1 MSTNLWKGLQAHPFQ
16 KHSGVCHGYL
26 YSHTR
31 TPPSIHP
38 QLLSFGLLRFVLA
51 VHDCV
56 LSARR
61 RLSKVPWSWWGRLG
75 VLLRGVW
82 PCASCGVRG
91 SPSPGLCPP
100 PGRPSP
106 RAPRSPA
113 RSRKLRKRVTK
124 NLQGR
129 RLPELRGPGVGRS
142 GGTEHLRGGER
153 RVARRPSLGAPR
165 PRRLLERRS
174 LQTPQPVLL

>member
-1 MSTNLWKGLQAHPFQ
+1 MSTNLWKGLQAHLFQ
-16 KHSGVCHGYL
+16 KHSGVYYGYL

-31 TPPSIHP
+31 TPYPFTP
-38 QLLSFGLLRFVLA
+38 QLLSFGPLRLMLA

-61 RLSKVPWSWWGRLG
+61 LLSKVPWSWWGRLG

-82 PCASCGVRG
+82 PCARCGVRG
-91 SPSPGLCPP
+91 SPCTGLCPP
-100 PGRPSP
+100 IARLLGLPEP
-106 RAPRSPA
+106 PA

-124 NLQGR
+124 NLQGC
-129 RLPELRGPGVGRS
+129 RLRELRDSEVGLS

-153 RVARRPSLGAPR
+153 RVTRWPSLGAPS
-165 PRRLLERRS
+165 PRRPLERQS
-174 LQTPQPVLL
+174 LQTPQPILI